1 MKKKLVALVL
11 SFVFIFNIY
20 ALSEPII
27 SYADEVDNKVV
38 DTSTYSNLEQG
49 SNPFSVAQVNQN
61 VDVPE
66 INSDAGILID
76 ADASKILYEKNST
89 QRMFPA
95 STTKLLTAIVVLE
108 TCKDLSAKAT
118 VSHYAV
124 KSVPN
129 SYQLAKIVP
138 GESFSIDELMNLL
151 MVVSANEAAF
161 VLAQYVG
168 AGGDNYKTDSSLEA
182 EAEFKLNIEK
192 FSELMNKRAES
203 LGCTGTHFVNPNG
216 IHNDDHYTTALDLA
230 IIGQTAYRDSYIRE
244 LASKESFTLE
254 NSSLYKGTKRTF
266 KRTNLLM
273 MPSLPTYYEYANGLK
288 TGNTNAAGQC
298 IVASAQKDDRNL
310 ICVIL
315 KGINYSTS
323 NAEICREAD
332 CKKLF
337 EYGFTH
343 FNSTPLVKEGGFVR
357 NMLIMNAPTGKNS
370 LNLIA
375 KYNVSVLLK
384 DNQVLDVTPIV
395 TINKSFAPIKK
406 GEICGY
412 ATYTVDGQSYKVDL
426 FSDQDVL
433 EVDNSNMILLTLAGV
448 VIVIGL
454 IALFTRHEKK
464 KYKSK
469 I

>member
-1 MKKKLVALVL
+1 MKNKIFAILL
-11 SFVFIFNIY
+11 SFTLIFSIY
-20 ALSEPII
+20 SLVPTN
-27 SYADEVDNKVV
+27 SYADENVSNVV
-38 DTSTYSNLEQG
+38 DTSIYSNLEQG
-49 SNPFSVAQVNQN
+49 SNPFSVAQVTQN

-66 INSDAGILID
+66 INAESGILID
-76 ADASKILYEKNST
+76 ADASKILFEKNSSE
-89 QRMFPA
+89 RLFPA
-95 STTKLLTAIVVLE
+95 STTKLLTAIVVAE
-108 TCKDLSAKAT
+108 TCKDLNAEVT
-118 VSHYAV
+118 VSYYAV
-124 KSVPN
+124 SSVPN
-129 SYQLAKIVP
+129 TYQLAKIVP
-138 GESFSIDELMNLL
+138 GETFTIDELMNML

-168 AGGDNYKTDSSLEA
+168 AGGNNFKTDSSTEA
-182 EAEFKLNIEK
+182 EVEFKLNISK
-192 FSELMNKRAES
+192 FSEMMNERAKS

-216 IHNDDHYTTALDLA
+216 IHDDNHYTTALDLA
-230 IIGQTAYRDSYIRE
+230 IIGQTAYRNSYIRT
-244 LASKESFTLE
+244 LAAKESFTLE

-273 MPSLPTYYEYANGLK
+273 MPNLPTYYEYANGMK

-315 KGINYSTS
+315 KGIKYSEKD
-323 NAEICREAD
+323 AEICREAD

-343 FNSTPLVKEGGFVR
+343 FNATPLVKEGGFVR
-357 NMLIMNAPTGKNS
+357 NMLIMNAPTGKNT
-370 LNLIA
+370 LNLVA

-384 DNQVLDVTPIV
+384 DNQVIDVTPVV

-412 ATYTVDGQSYKVDL
+412 ATYTVDNQSYKVDL
-426 FSDQDVL
+426 ISDQDVT
-433 EVDNSNMILLTLAGV
+433 EVDNSNMILITV
-448 VIVIGL
+448 VSVVALVGL

-464 KYKSK
+464 KYKE
-469 I
+469 

>member
-315 KGINYSTS
+315 KGIKYSTS

-384 DNQVLDVTPIV
+384 DNQVLDITPIV

-426 FSDQDVL
+426 VSDQDVL

>member
-230 IIGQTAYRDSYIRE
+230 IIGQTAYRASYIRE

-384 DNQVLDVTPIV
+384 DNQVLDITPIV

-426 FSDQDVL
+426 VSDQDVL

>member
-1 MKKKLVALVL
+1 MKNKIFAIIL
-11 SFVFIFNIY
+11 SFVLVFNIY
-20 ALSEPII
+20 TLVPTN
-27 SYADEVDNKVV
+27 SYAEENVV
-38 DTSTYSNLEQG
+38 NAIDTSIYSSLEQG
-49 SNPFSVAQVNQN
+49 PNPFSVAQVNKT
-61 VDVPE
+61 VDVPD
-66 INSDAGILID
+66 INAEAGILID
-76 ADASKILYEKNST
+76 SDASKILYEKNSSEKL
-89 QRMFPA
+89 FPA
-95 STTKLLTAIVVLE
+95 STTKLLTAIVVME
-108 TCKDLSAKAT
+108 TCKDLNAEVT
-118 VSHYAV
+118 VSYYAV

-138 GESFSIDELMNLL
+138 GETFTIDELMNML
-151 MVVSANEAAF
+151 MIVSANEAAY

-168 AGGDNYKTDSSLEA
+168 AGGNNFKTDSSSEA
-182 EAEFKLNIEK
+182 ELEFKLNIAK
-192 FSELMNKRAES
+192 FSEMMNARAKS

-216 IHNDDHYTTALDLA
+216 IHDDDHYTTALDLA
-230 IIGQTAYRDSYIRE
+230 IIGQTAYRDSYIRT
-244 LASKESFTLE
+244 LAAKESFTLE

-273 MPSLPTYYEYANGLK
+273 MSELPTYYEYANGLK

-315 KGINYSTS
+315 KGIEYSTKD
-323 NAEICREAD
+323 ADVCREAD

-337 EYGFTH
+337 EYGFSH
-343 FNSTPLVKEGGFVR
+343 FNATPLVKEGGFVR

-370 LNLIA
+370 LNLVA
-375 KYNVSVLLK
+375 KYNISVLMK

-426 FSDQDVL
+426 VSDQDVT
-433 EVDNSNMILLTLAGV
+433 EVDNSNMILITV
-448 VIVIGL
+448 VSVVLVIGL

-464 KYKSK
+464 KYRK
-469 I
+469 

>member
-244 LASKESFTLE
+244 LASKKSFTLE

-426 FSDQDVL
+426 VSDQDVL

>member
-1 MKKKLVALVL
+1 MKNKVFSIIL
-11 SFVFIFNIY
+11 SFVLILNIY
-20 ALSEPII
+20 ALAPTS
-27 SYADEVDNKVV
+27 SYAEENVVNVV
-38 DTSTYSNLEQG
+38 DTSIYANLEQG
-49 SNPFSVAQVNQN
+49 SNPFSTAQVNQN
-61 VDVPE
+61 VDIPE
-66 INSDAGILID
+66 INAEAGILID
-76 ADASKILYEKNST
+76 ADASKILYEKNSSE
-89 QRMFPA
+89 RLFPA
-95 STTKLLTAIVVLE
+95 STTKLLTAIVVME
-108 TCKDLSAKAT
+108 TCKDLNAKVT

-129 SYQLAKIVP
+129 TYQLAKIVP
-138 GESFSIDELMNLL
+138 GETFTVDELMNML

-168 AGGDNYKTDSSLEA
+168 AGGNTFKTDSSTEA
-182 EAEFKLNIEK
+182 EVEFKLNIAK
-192 FSELMNKRAES
+192 FSELMNERAKS

-216 IHNDDHYTTALDLA
+216 IHDENHYTTALDLA
-230 IIGQTAYRDSYIRE
+230 IIGQTAYRDSYIRT
-244 LASKESFTLE
+244 LAAKESFTLE

-273 MPSLPTYYEYANGLK
+273 MPNLPTYYEYANGMK

-315 KGINYSTS
+315 KGVKYSQKD
-323 NAEICREAD
+323 ADICREAD

-337 EYGFTH
+337 EYGFSH

-357 NMLIMNAPTGKNS
+357 NMLIMNAPTGKNT
-370 LNLIA
+370 LNLVA

-384 DNQVLDVTPIV
+384 DNQVLDVTPTV

-412 ATYTVDGQSYKVDL
+412 ATYTVDRQSYKVDL
-426 FSDQDVL
+426 VSDQDVT
-433 EVDNSNMILLTLAGV
+433 EVDNSNMILITVVGV
-448 VIVIGL
+448 VAVIGL

-464 KYKSK
+464 KYRK
-469 I
+469 

>member
-1 MKKKLVALVL
+1 MKNKIFTILL
-11 SFVFIFNIY
+11 SFVLVFNIY
-20 ALSEPII
+20 SLAPTS
-27 SYADEVDNKVV
+27 SYAEENVVNAV
-38 DTSTYSNLEQG
+38 DTSIYSNLEQG

-61 VDVPE
+61 IDVPE
-66 INSDAGILID
+66 INAEAGILID
-76 ADASKILYEKNST
+76 ADASKILYEKNSSK
-89 QRMFPA
+89 RLFPA
-95 STTKLLTAIVVLE
+95 STTKLLTAIVVME
-108 TCKDLSAKAT
+108 TCKDLNAEVT

-129 SYQLAKIVP
+129 TYQLAKIVP
-138 GESFSIDELMNLL
+138 GETFTVDELMNML

-168 AGGDNYKTDSSLEA
+168 AGGNTFKTDSSTEA
-182 EAEFKLNIEK
+182 EVEFKLNIAK
-192 FSELMNKRAES
+192 FSELMNERAKS

-216 IHNDDHYTTALDLA
+216 IHDENHYTTALDLA
-230 IIGQTAYRDSYIRE
+230 IIGQTAYRDSYIRT
-244 LASKESFTLE
+244 LAAKESFTLE

-273 MPSLPTYYEYANGLK
+273 MPNLPTYYEYANGMK

-315 KGINYSTS
+315 KGIKYSAKD
-323 NAEICREAD
+323 AEICRESD

-343 FNSTPLVKEGGFVR
+343 FNATPLVKEGGFVR
-357 NMLIMNAPTGKNS
+357 NMLIMNAPTGRNS
-370 LNLIA
+370 LNLVA
-375 KYNVSVLLK
+375 KYNISVLLK
-384 DNQVLDVTPIV
+384 DNQVLDVTPTV

-412 ATYTVDGQSYKVDL
+412 ATYTVDGQTYKVDL
-426 FSDQDVL
+426 VSDQDVT
-433 EVDNSNMILLTLAGV
+433 EVDNSNMILITVVGV
-448 VIVIGL
+448 VAVIGL

-464 KYKSK
+464 KYRK
-469 I
+469 

>member
-1 MKKKLVALVL
+1 MKNKVFSIIL
-11 SFVFIFNIY
+11 SFVLILNIY
-20 ALSEPII
+20 ALAPTS
-27 SYADEVDNKVV
+27 SYAEENVVNVV
-38 DTSTYSNLEQG
+38 DTSIYANLEQG
-49 SNPFSVAQVNQN
+49 SNPFSTAQVNQN
-61 VDVPE
+61 VDIPE
-66 INSDAGILID
+66 INAEAGILID
-76 ADASKILYEKNST
+76 ADASKILYEKNSSE
-89 QRMFPA
+89 RLFPA
-95 STTKLLTAIVVLE
+95 STTKLLTAIVVME
-108 TCKDLSAKAT
+108 TCKDLNAKVT

-129 SYQLAKIVP
+129 TYQLAKIVP
-138 GESFSIDELMNLL
+138 GETFTVDELMNML

-168 AGGDNYKTDSSLEA
+168 AGGNTFKTDSSTEA
-182 EAEFKLNIEK
+182 EVEFKLNIAK
-192 FSELMNKRAES
+192 FSELMNERAKS

-216 IHNDDHYTTALDLA
+216 IHDENHYTTALDLA
-230 IIGQTAYRDSYIRE
+230 IIGQTAYRDSYIRT
-244 LASKESFTLE
+244 LAAKESFTLE

-273 MPSLPTYYEYANGLK
+273 MPNLPTYYEYANGMK

-315 KGINYSTS
+315 KGVKYSQKD
-323 NAEICREAD
+323 ADICREAD

-337 EYGFTH
+337 EYGFSH

-357 NMLIMNAPTGKNS
+357 NMLIMNAPTGKNT
-370 LNLIA
+370 LNLVA

-384 DNQVLDVTPIV
+384 DNQVLDVTPTV
-395 TINKSFAPIKK
+395 TISKSFAPIKK

-426 FSDQDVL
+426 VSDQDVT
-433 EVDNSNMILLTLAGV
+433 EVDNSNIILITVVGV
-448 VIVIGL
+448 VAVIGL

-464 KYKSK
+464 KYRK
-469 I
+469 

>member
-1 MKKKLVALVL
+1 MKNKIFSVLL
-11 SFVFIFNIY
+11 SFVLIFNVY
-20 ALSEPII
+20 ALVPTN
-27 SYADEVDNKVV
+27 SYAEENVTNLV
-38 DTSTYSNLEQG
+38 DTSIYSNLEQG

-61 VDVPE
+61 IDVPE
-66 INSDAGILID
+66 INAEAGILID
-76 ADASKILYEKNST
+76 ADASKILYEKNSSEKL
-89 QRMFPA
+89 FPA
-95 STTKLLTAIVVLE
+95 STTKLLTAIVVME
-108 TCKDLSAKAT
+108 TCKDLNTEVT

-129 SYQLAKIVP
+129 SYQLAKILP
-138 GESFSIDELMNLL
+138 GETFTIDELMNML
-151 MVVSANEAAF
+151 MIVSANEAAY

-168 AGGDNYKTDSSLEA
+168 AGGNNFKTDSSAEA
-182 EAEFKLNIEK
+182 ETEFKLNISR
-192 FSELMNKRAES
+192 FSELMNERAKS

-216 IHNDDHYTTALDLA
+216 IHDDDHYTTALDLA
-230 IIGQTAYRDSYIRE
+230 IIGQAAYRDSYIRT
-244 LASKESFTLE
+244 LAAKESFTLE

-273 MPSLPTYYEYANGLK
+273 MPNLPTYYEYANGMK

-315 KGINYSTS
+315 KGIKYSEKDV
-323 NAEICREAD
+323 EICREAD

-343 FNSTPLVKEGGFVR
+343 FNATPLAKEGGFVR

-370 LNLIA
+370 LNLVA
-375 KYNVSVLLK
+375 KYNVSVLMK
-384 DNQVLDVTPIV
+384 DNQVLDITPTV
-395 TINKSFAPIKK
+395 TISKSFAPIKK

-412 ATYTVDGQSYKVDL
+412 ATYTIDGQSYKVDL
-426 FSDQDVL
+426 VSDRDVL
-433 EVDNSNMILLTLAGV
+433 EVDNSNMILITV
-448 VIVIGL
+448 VAVVAVIGL

-464 KYKSK
+464 KYRK
-469 I
+469 

>member
-1 MKKKLVALVL
+1 MKNKVFSIIL
-11 SFVFIFNIY
+11 SFVLILNIY
-20 ALSEPII
+20 ALAPTS
-27 SYADEVDNKVV
+27 SYAEENVVNVV
-38 DTSTYSNLEQG
+38 DTSIYANLEQG
-49 SNPFSVAQVNQN
+49 SNPFSTAQVNQN

-66 INSDAGILID
+66 INAEAGILID
-76 ADASKILYEKNST
+76 ADASKILYEKNSSE
-89 QRMFPA
+89 RLFPA
-95 STTKLLTAIVVLE
+95 STTKLLTAIVVME
-108 TCKDLSAKAT
+108 TCKDLNAKVT

-129 SYQLAKIVP
+129 TYQLAKIVP
-138 GESFSIDELMNLL
+138 GETFTVDELMNML

-168 AGGDNYKTDSSLEA
+168 AGGNTFKTDSSTEA
-182 EAEFKLNIEK
+182 EVEFKLNIAK
-192 FSELMNKRAES
+192 FSELMNERAKS

-216 IHNDDHYTTALDLA
+216 IHDENHYTTALDLA
-230 IIGQTAYRDSYIRE
+230 IIGQTAYRDSYIRT
-244 LASKESFTLE
+244 LAAKESFTLE

-273 MPSLPTYYEYANGLK
+273 MPNLPTYYEYANGMK

-315 KGINYSTS
+315 KGVKYSQKD
-323 NAEICREAD
+323 ADICREAD

-337 EYGFTH
+337 EYGFSH

-357 NMLIMNAPTGKNS
+357 NMLIMNAPTGKNT
-370 LNLIA
+370 LNLVA

-384 DNQVLDVTPIV
+384 DNLVLDVTPTV

-426 FSDQDVL
+426 VSDQDVT
-433 EVDNSNMILLTLAGV
+433 EVDNSNMILITVVGV
-448 VIVIGL
+448 VAVIGL

-464 KYKSK
+464 KYRK
-469 I
+469 

>member
-1 MKKKLVALVL
+1 MKNKIFAIIL
-11 SFVFIFNIY
+11 SFVLVFNIY
-20 ALSEPII
+20 ALVPTN
-27 SYADEVDNKVV
+27 SYAEENISNVV
-38 DTSTYSNLEQG
+38 DTSIYSNLEQG
-49 SNPFSVAQVNQN
+49 PNPFSTAQVNN
-61 VDVPE
+61 AVDVPE
-66 INSDAGILID
+66 INAEAGILID

-89 QRMFPA
+89 EKLFPA
-95 STTKLLTAIVVLE
+95 STTKLLTAIVVME
-108 TCKDLSAKAT
+108 TCKDLNAEVT

-129 SYQLAKIVP
+129 TYQLAKIVP
-138 GESFSIDELMNLL
+138 GETFTIDELMNML

-168 AGGDNYKTDSSLEA
+168 AGGNNFKTDSSTEA
-182 EAEFKLNIEK
+182 ELEFKLNIAK
-192 FSELMNKRAES
+192 FSELMNERAKS

-216 IHNDDHYTTALDLA
+216 IHDDNHYTTALDLA
-230 IIGQTAYRDSYIRE
+230 IIGQAAYRDSYIRT

-273 MPSLPTYYEYANGLK
+273 MPNLPTYYEYANGMK

-315 KGINYSTS
+315 KGIKYSAKD
-323 NAEICREAD
+323 AEICREAD

-343 FNSTPLVKEGGFVR
+343 FNATPLVKEGGFVR
-357 NMLIMNAPTGKNS
+357 NMLIMNAPTGRNS
-370 LNLIA
+370 LNLVA
-375 KYNVSVLLK
+375 KYNVSILMK
-384 DNQVLDVTPIV
+384 DNQVLDVTPTV
-395 TINKSFAPIKK
+395 TITKSFAPIRK

-412 ATYTVDGQSYKVDL
+412 ATYTVDGQTYKVDL
-426 FSDQDVL
+426 VSDQDVT
-433 EVDNSNMILLTLAGV
+433 EVDNSNMILITV
-448 VIVIGL
+448 VSVVAVIGL

-464 KYKSK
+464 KYRK
-469 I
+469 